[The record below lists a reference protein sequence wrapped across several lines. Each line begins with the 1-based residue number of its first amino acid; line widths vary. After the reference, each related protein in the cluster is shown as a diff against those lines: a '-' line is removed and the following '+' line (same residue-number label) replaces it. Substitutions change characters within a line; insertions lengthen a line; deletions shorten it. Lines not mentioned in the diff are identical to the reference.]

1 MENCCPLDIVSPLLE
16 DVLNLDG
23 QRPIYIKTYNNK
35 WEIKV
40 LLFSPYTTCHKEKKG
55 NMWNKKVLKINNE
68 TGKFFGAAIPGT
80 CELCPVSLHY

>member
-1 MENCCPLDIVSPLLE
+1 MENCCPLDIVSPFLE

-23 QRPIYIKTYNNK
+23 QIYIHNNK

-55 NMWNKKVLKINNE
+55 KVLKINNE
-68 TGKFFGAAIPGT
+68 TGKFFGAPIPGT